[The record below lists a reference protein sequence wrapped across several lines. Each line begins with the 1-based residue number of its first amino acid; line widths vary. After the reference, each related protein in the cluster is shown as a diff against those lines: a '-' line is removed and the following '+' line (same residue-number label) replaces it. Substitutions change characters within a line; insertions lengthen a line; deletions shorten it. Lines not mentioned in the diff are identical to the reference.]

1 MDTLVQTVI
10 LGIMLAGLYACI
22 ASGVSI
28 VVGVTRIINFAHGE
42 MVMLGAY
49 MTYYL
54 YTAGTNIFLCMIA
67 SFVSMGILSLVSYRL
82 FMRKVLDSAEHN
94 QVLATYGLSILL
106 SNAAMLMFS
115 PIIKAMYV
123 TMMPKVKLGSIVIPG
138 NYIFVGIFGFVLYI
152 GLILFVNKTKLGAMM
167 KLTSE
172 NRQLAKYSG
181 VNTNLAYEVSFVV
194 GGALAGAAGT
204 LVAVMLYVY
213 PTVGAEYI
221 TKAFAIVVM
230 GGLGSIPGALLGAVI
245 LAIAE
250 NLVSTYVS
258 NGASLSFG
266 VSFVLLVFMLV
277 IRPNGFFGKRGDR
290 A

>member
-1 MDTLVQTVI
+1 MATLIQTIIFGLLV
-10 LGIMLAGLYACI
+10 AGLYACI

-42 MVMLGAY
+42 LVMLGAY
-49 MTYYL
+49 VTYYL
-54 YTAGTNIFLCMIA
+54 YTAGVNIFICMIA
-67 SFVSMGILSLVSYRL
+67 SFISMGLLSLVSYQL
-82 FMRKVLDSAEHN
+82 FMRRVLDSAEHN
-94 QVLATYGLSILL
+94 QVLSTYGLSILL
-106 SNAAMLMFS
+106 SNAAMLLFT
-115 PIIKAMYV
+115 PIVKAMHV
-123 TMMPKVKLGSIVIPG
+123 TMMPSLHLGPIVIPG
-138 NYIFVGIFGFVLYI
+138 NYIFIAIFGFILYF
-152 GLILFVNKTKLGAMM
+152 GLIFFVNKTKLGAMM

-181 VNTNLAYEVSFVV
+181 VNTDLAYQVSFVV

-213 PTVGAEYI
+213 PTVGSEYI

-230 GGLGSIPGALLGAVI
+230 GGLGSIPGALLGAAI
-245 LAIAE
+245 LAVGE
-250 NLVSTYVS
+250 SLVSTYIP
-258 NGASLSFG
+258 NGASLNFG
-266 VSFVLLVFMLV
+266 VSFVMLILMLV